1 MKKLFGLFIVLV
13 IFAGCAQQTG
23 YVKRDSY
30 WGQKYGC
37 NDKKIGEN
45 EFAIIAEGNEHTPA
59 ERVAKLA
66 LYHAAHVARRNQS
79 RYFEILQ
86 KTQKDLPNHE
96 LIAIP
101 LPLLG
106 TAPFL
111 FVPVA
116 EISKNE
122 VIAILIIHLVDQSQ
136 ATNTKILDAEQI
148 INELEKMF
156 EENK

>member
-1 MKKLFGLFIVLV
+1 MRKHISPLIIILILFSS
-13 IFAGCAQQTG
+13 CAQPTG

-30 WGQKYGC
+30 WGKKYGC

-59 ERVAKLA
+59 ERVARLA
-66 LYHAAHVARRNQS
+66 LYHAARVAKRNEK

-86 KTQKDLPNHE
+86 KTQKDLPNHR
-96 LIAIP
+96 LITIP
-101 LPLLG
+101 FG
-106 TAPFL
+106 TAPIL

-116 EISKNE
+116 EISKDE
-122 VIAILIIHLVDQSQ
+122 VTSILIIHLVDQPQ
-136 ATNTKILDAEQI
+136 TTNTKCLDAEQI
-148 INELEKMF
+148 INDLEAMF